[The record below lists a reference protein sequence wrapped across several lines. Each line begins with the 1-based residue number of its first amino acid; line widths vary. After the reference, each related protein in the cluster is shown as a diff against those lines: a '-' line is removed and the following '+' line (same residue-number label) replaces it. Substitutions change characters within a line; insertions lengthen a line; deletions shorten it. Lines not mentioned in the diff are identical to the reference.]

1 MSDVK
6 DWSSTNSN
14 NNQSSPNGA
23 QTNWTGADL
32 GPWARETMAAVH
44 RYYSDPAW
52 VAPLVDEATSATNPS
67 NTATFTVASTSTLVS
82 HFPTGRLMRIETAGG
97 QVLAFVVSHT
107 FSSGTNTITASQ
119 TIPNGALALS
129 GIEFWAGQTG
139 DTLGSPQAVGA
150 MSFGGSGT
158 ASARNTKYGSSAT
171 NLPDGIFWNNTDTNT
186 LEMTDSGA
194 WVPIASVGPGRG
206 WEDVDGAQGPRTL
219 RITSLN
225 NNAPTLALKVGS
237 DEALIKY
244 DSLSNLFSVEGA
256 TTGQSTKKSRLIIED
271 ASGKPYF
278 QYHDGAG
285 WSGAANWVDA
295 IGIPGHTSGKN
306 TGWYH
311 ESTQISWSSSTT
323 GSYAHGLKDDDGND
337 VRPRLVEVSALL
349 TGSTN
354 DGNFVAGE
362 EVFLGGSNGDGG
374 NTSGFTVLAST
385 TNIRYRVRAI
395 TINNISN
402 SNAVTLSPNSGWR
415 LIIRAWR

>member
-52 VAPLVDEATSATNPS
+52 VAPLVDEATSATNPAD
-67 NTATFTVASTSTLVS
+67 TATFTVASTSTLAS

-129 GIEFWAGQTG
+129 GIEFWAGHTG
-139 DTLGSPQAVGA
+139 DTSLSPQAVGA

-158 ASARNTKYGSSAT
+158 DSARNTKYGSSAT

-194 WVPIASVGPGRG
+194 WVPIAAVGPGRG
-206 WEDVDGAQGPRTL
+206 WEDVEGTQGPQTL
-219 RITSLN
+219 RISALN
-225 NNAPTLALKVGS
+225 NDTPTLALKVGA

-244 DSLSNLFSVEGA
+244 DSLSSLFSVEGA

-278 QYHDGAG
+278 QYHDGAD

-295 IGIPGHTSGKN
+295 IGIPGHSSGRN
-306 TGWYH
+306 TGWYY
-311 ESTQISWSSSTT
+311 ESSQISWSNQTESSVT
-323 GSYAHGLKDDDGND
+323 HGLKDDDGAD
-337 VRPRLVEVSALL
+337 VRPRLVQLSAVL
-349 TGSTN
+349 TGSN
-354 DGNFVAGE
+354 HGGFVVGE
-362 EVFLGGSNGDGG
+362 EVFLAGSWASGGANVGW
-374 NTSGFTVLAST
+374 VLAAST
-385 TNIRYRVRAI
+385 TDIRYRFEKI
-395 TINNISN
+395 TVQDIDSN
-402 SNAVTLSPNSGWR
+402 DAYELTTGAGWR